1 MTTKARET
9 KGGKR
14 YRSAAEGL
22 EANKLYAPEEA
33 LDLLKGASHVN
44 FDETVE
50 LHLRTNAD
58 PRHADQLI
66 RIVVLL
72 PHGTGKPQRVLA
84 FVQGDA
90 VAAARE
96 AGADYIADDEII
108 NKIEKEGWVE
118 FDVAVATQDVMS
130 RIGKLGRVLGRRGL
144 MPNPRTGTVVQPQD
158 VGRAIREAKGGRIE
172 LRMDRTA
179 NLHCSI
185 GKVSFSTEDLL
196 DNMAMVLDAVTK
208 ARPEGVKGQLVK
220 AIYAT
225 TTMGPSAKLDMP
237 QAMALEVK

>member
-1 MTTKARET
+1 MTTKTTAS

-14 YRSAAEGL
+14 YRAAAESVDP
-22 EANKLYAPEEA
+22 NKLYSPKEA
-33 LDLLKGASHVN
+33 LDLLKGMSHAK

-50 LHLRTNAD
+50 FHIRTNAD

-66 RIVVLL
+66 RVVVLL

-96 AGADYIADDEII
+96 AGADYIADDELIER
-108 NKIEKEGWVE
+108 IEKHGWVE

-158 VGRAIREAKGGRIE
+158 VGRAIREAKMGRVE

-179 NLHCSI
+179 NIHCSI
-185 GKVSFSTEDLL
+185 GKISFSTENLL
-196 DNMAMVLDAVTK
+196 ENMSMVLNTVTR

-220 AIYAT
+220 AIFAT
-225 TTMGPSAKLDMP
+225 TTMGPSARLDMA
-237 QAMALEVK
+237 QAMAIGDE